1 MTIAA
6 VDRLVIQDDAAAAR
20 LWPRLGPKVRDAYL
34 ADRDAWVVLRR
45 KSDAGTPPSP
55 ETLASRHRTFAGWAR
70 AFHVAGRP
78 GTTRHGTTAHPPR
91 RPSAPAAAA
100 SPAAVRTTPAPGV
113 EVPAPLPIATL
124 APGGDR
130 KPLLAAGTTGSAAG
144 AVAGGFVLAGLV
156 ALAARRKRT

>member
-55 ETLASRHRTFAGWAR
+55 EMLASRHRAFAGWAR
-70 AFHVAGRP
+70 AFHIAGRTP
-78 GTTRHGTTAHPPR
+78 GHGAIAHSSPR
-91 RPSAPAAAA
+91 LRVPVPAT
-100 SPAAVRTTPAPGV
+100 SPAAVRSTPAPHS
-113 EVPAPLPIATL
+113 EIPAARPTTTL
-124 APGGDR
+124 APAAGA
-130 KPLLAAGTTGSAAG
+130 KPLLAAGTTGGAAG

-156 ALAARRKRT
+156 ALAARRKRS

>member
-55 ETLASRHRTFAGWAR
+55 ETLASRHRAFAGWAR
-70 AFHVAGRP
+70 AFHIAGRTP
-78 GTTRHGTTAHPPR
+78 RHATTAHSSSRPPT
-91 RPSAPAAAA
+91 PAAAA
-100 SPAAVRTTPAPGV
+100 SPVAVRATPAPRG
-113 EVPAPLPIATL
+113 EDSAPLPIATL
-124 APGGDR
+124 APAGDR
-130 KPLLAAGTTGSAAG
+130 KPLLAASTTGGAAG

-156 ALAARRKRT
+156 ALAARRKRS

>member
-55 ETLASRHRTFAGWAR
+55 ETLASRHRAFAGWAR
-70 AFHVAGRP
+70 AFHVAGSTP
-78 GTTRHGTTAHPPR
+78 RHATTAHSSPR
-91 RPSAPAAAA
+91 PRTPVAAA
-100 SPAAVRTTPAPGV
+100 SPAAARTRPAPKG
-113 EVPAPLPIATL
+113 EVPAALATATL
-124 APGGDR
+124 APAADR
-130 KPLLAAGTTGSAAG
+130 KPLLAATTGGAAG

-156 ALAARRKRT
+156 ALAARRKRS